1 MREKHKLPR
10 LVKFLLKNAAI
21 GFGLAVIFVGAL
33 MVFDVNGLR
42 TLIWASDMW
51 LLALFILTFFT
62 GLTFG
67 SVQIGVAVM
76 LLGEDENGSDDRR
89 NGEAIFD
96 RLKQLWG
103 HLKAWFMSPPR
114 QKMVPVPIPENKPER

>member
-1 MREKHKLPR
+1 MREKHKLPE

-21 GFGLAVIFVGAL
+21 GFGLAVVFVAAL
-33 MVFDVNGLR
+33 MIFDVNGLR
-42 TLIWASDMW
+42 TLIWASDIW

-76 LLGEDENGSDDRR
+76 LLGENENDHDDGPRHGTR
-89 NGEAIFD
+89 FEI
-96 RLKQLWG
+96 LKQTWAHIKTWLS
-103 HLKAWFMSPPR
+103 MPPT
-114 QKMVPVPIPENKPER
+114 QKMAPVPIKVNKPKR